1 MEAKRKIKKIA
12 RVSRPNT
19 GSNAEV
25 AMPQVFNGKSE
36 KMSGFITICKLFI
49 RMKISK
55 EAVEEQVQWVL

>member
-1 MEAKRKIKKIA
+1 MEVKRKIKKIA
-12 RVSRPNT
+12 RVSRPNI

-55 EAVEEQVQWVL
+55 EAVEKQV